1 MRTFNVTVNGQT
13 YEVSVEEVT
22 GGAAP
27 ARAAAPAAP
36 KAAPKAATKA
46 APKAVAGAGTPIK
59 APMPGTILDV
69 KVKVGDTV
77 KNGQTVYVLEA
88 MKMENEIPATK
99 DGKITSVLASKGA
112 SVNTGDVLV
121 TIE

>member
-46 APKAVAGAGTPIK
+46 APKAVAGAGTPI
-59 APMPGTILDV
+59 
-69 KVKVGDTV
+69 
-77 KNGQTVYVLEA
+77 
-88 MKMENEIPATK
+88 
-99 DGKITSVLASKGA
+99 
-112 SVNTGDVLV
+112 
-121 TIE
+121 

>member
-69 KVKVGDTV
+69 KVQVGDAV
-77 KNGQTVYVLEA
+77 KNGQAVCVLEA